1 MIIKKLLNMKE
12 LDVVQNK
19 AISGGLDWDESGN
32 WVDCL
37 GQVIRTL
44 TQ

>member
-1 MIIKKLLNMKE
+1 MKE
-12 LDVVQNK
+12 LSIVQLK
-19 AISGGLDWDESGN
+19 SVHGGLGWDEDGN

-44 TQ
+44 TR